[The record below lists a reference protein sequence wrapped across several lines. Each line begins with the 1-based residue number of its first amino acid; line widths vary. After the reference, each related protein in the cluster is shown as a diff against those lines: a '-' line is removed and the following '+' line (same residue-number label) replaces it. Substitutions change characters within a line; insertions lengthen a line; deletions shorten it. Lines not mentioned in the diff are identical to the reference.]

1 MLISKLF
8 ARNADAMVVAAAV
21 AEVADFGLGCAHLFI
36 ESSRTSG
43 ATTVFHLFC
52 NHLKRTSREKDF
64 FFGLFVRTRIWLHVP
79 LDSQRIDL
87 DRVVHF
93 EGSIF
98 ANIRCN
104 VAKHWLSIVEFVSVH
119 CQLNDFQLDF

>member
-52 NHLKRTSREKDF
+52 NHLKRTSREKDL
-64 FFGLFVRTRIWLHVP
+64 LFLTFCSYSNMASR
-79 LDSQRIDL
+79 
-87 DRVVHF
+87 
-93 EGSIF
+93 SIGQSKNRPGPSSAF
-98 ANIRCN
+98 
-104 VAKHWLSIVEFVSVH
+104 
-119 CQLNDFQLDF
+119 